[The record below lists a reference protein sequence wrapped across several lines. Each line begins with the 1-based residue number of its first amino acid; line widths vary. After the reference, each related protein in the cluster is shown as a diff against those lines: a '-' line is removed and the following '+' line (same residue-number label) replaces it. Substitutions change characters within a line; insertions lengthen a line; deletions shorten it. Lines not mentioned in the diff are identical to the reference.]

1 MGFTFT
7 FLKFFLYGLY
17 LAAPLL
23 VLLVLVIILLGQ
35 RVGRKEMWTRY
46 NALYW
51 SFITA
56 TTVGYGDFRPERKIS
71 KILAVIIALT
81 GLIFTGIVVA
91 IAVYATK
98 EALLAQPDF
107 SAALPAAAES
117 LTASKR

>member
-7 FLKFFLYGLY
+7 FLKFFLYGLS

-35 RVGRKEMWTRY
+35 RVGRKEMWTWY

-56 TTVGYGDFRPERKIS
+56 TTVGYGDFRPERKTS
-71 KILAVIIALT
+71 KILAVFIALT

-98 EALLAQPDF
+98 EALLTQPDF
-107 SAALPAAAES
+107 AALLQAAES
-117 LTASKR
+117 LPASKK